1 MCLERIR
8 KTYGRSIKHWCITE
22 LGEDKDR
29 IHIHGIVW
37 GIGSDQKFKEKWKY
51 GIVWVGKYVSSR
63 TINYITKYMLKVDE
77 KHKEFQFKDISTP
90 DLKRI
95 MQGINQRA
103 TDRAQTK
110 IFTP

>member
-8 KTYGRSIKHWCITE
+8 KTYGKSVKHWCITE

-63 TINYITKYMLKVDE
+63 THHLKRRSRSSII
-77 KHKEFQFKDISTP
+77 HFGTYCYFQF
-90 DLKRI
+90 
-95 MQGINQRA
+95 
-103 TDRAQTK
+103 
-110 IFTP
+110 